1 MGGESRTA
9 RTRAV
14 RTEVINKKKKTQM
27 GKQNTGVLR

>member
-14 RTEVINKKKKTQM
+14 RTEVINKKKKHRWESKIQ
-27 GKQNTGVLR
+27 VY